1 MSKVLTD
8 QIEKRTGGTAID
20 LPATGKWPAASI
32 ADDAITADKILADS
46 ITTAKILDDNV
57 TLAKLS
63 DGTQGGTIY
72 YGSSGAPTELAAGTS
87 GQFLQTTGA
96 SANPAWATVSS
107 SGLNSVQVFTSSGN
121 WARPTD
127 ITKVIIEVQGGG
139 GGGALG
145 PSGYSAWQQ
154 CGSAGGYAKKF
165 IDVSSV
171 TASVITVGV
180 AGAGKTGAGGAG
192 ADGGDS
198 SWVDTASGGSST
210 VTGVKGVGSYGNY
223 AIATGGAATGGDI
236 NIKGGDGVGG
246 QYTKA
251 GSSPLGDGGHS
262 GWNIQPISTAG
273 SGYGS
278 GGGANYI
285 GSASAGAPGIVI
297 VWEYK

>member
-1 MSKVLTD
+1 MATTK
-8 QIEKRTGGTAID
+8 IEASNI
-20 LPATGKWPAASI
+20 ATGAVPS
-32 ADDAITADKILADS
+32 
-46 ITTAKILDDNV
+46 
-57 TLAKLS
+57 
-63 DGTQGGTIY
+63 
-72 YGSSGAPTELAAGTS
+72 
-87 GQFLQTTGA
+87 TGF
-96 SANPAWATVSS
+96 
-107 SGLNSVQVFTSSGN
+107 NSVQVFTSSGT
-121 WARPTD
+121 WTKPTD

-145 PSGYSAWQQ
+145 PSGYSTWQQ

-165 IDVSSV
+165 INVSSISSS
-171 TASVITVGV
+171 TITVGV
-180 AGAGKTGAGGAG
+180 AGAGRTGSGDAGH
-192 ADGGDS
+192 DGGDS
-198 SWVDTASGGSST
+198 SWVDGTNT
-210 VTGVKGVGSYGNY
+210 VTGSKGVGSYGNF

-262 GWNIQPISTAG
+262 GWNTEPVSTAG

-285 GSASAGAPGIVI
+285 GNASSGAQGIVI

>member
-1 MSKVLTD
+1 MATTK
-8 QIEKRTGGTAID
+8 IE
-20 LPATGKWPAASI
+20 ASNI
-32 ADDAITADKILADS
+32 
-46 ITTAKILDDNV
+46 
-57 TLAKLS
+57 
-63 DGTQGGTIY
+63 
-72 YGSSGAPTELAAGTS
+72 AAGAVPS
-87 GQFLQTTGA
+87 TGF
-96 SANPAWATVSS
+96 
-107 SGLNSVQVFTSSGN
+107 NSVQVFTASAT
-121 WARPTD
+121 WTRPTD

-145 PSGYSAWQQ
+145 PSGYSTWQQ

-171 TASVITVGV
+171 TNSVITVGA
-180 AGAGKTGAGGAG
+180 AGAGKTGAGGQG
-192 ADGGDS
+192 VDGGDS
-198 SWVDTASGGSST
+198 SWIDTASGGSST
-210 VTGVKGVGSYGNY
+210 VTGVKGVGSYSDY

-262 GWNIQPISTAG
+262 GWNTEPVSTAG

-285 GSASAGAPGIVI
+285 GNASSGAQGIVI